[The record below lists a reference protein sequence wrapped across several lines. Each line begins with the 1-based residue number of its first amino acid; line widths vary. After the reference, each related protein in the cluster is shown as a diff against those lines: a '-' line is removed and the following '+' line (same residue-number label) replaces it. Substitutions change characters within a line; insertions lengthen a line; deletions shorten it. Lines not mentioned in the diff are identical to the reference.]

1 MTGTISLIVQG
12 VTVFLTV
19 SLMGLSVYL
28 LTEASEPKVYVS
40 SLKMASFS
48 DIHAEPKYDPD
59 TGNDLFCKP
68 GNTFV
73 QNMSA
78 I

>member
-1 MTGTISLIVQG
+1 MRGTLSLIIQG
-12 VTVFLTV
+12 ATVFLSV
-19 SLMGLSVYL
+19 SLMSLSVYL
-28 LTEASEPKVYVS
+28 LTEASEPKVYIS

-48 DIHAEPKYDPD
+48 DIHAEPRYDPE
-59 TGNDLFCKP
+59 TGNDLFCKL

>member
-12 VTVFLTV
+12 ATVFLTV

-48 DIHAEPKYDPD
+48 DIHAEPRYDPD

-68 GNTFV
+68 GNTFL